1 MIGNWYK
8 YGIRASISIEKNLEI
23 FSFFESLGYDRGNLK
38 GKAAGY
44 EIYAIGDD
52 NRIHCITSVL
62 CNIIFETLEDAKK
75 FFNNTKIYIMPE
87 KYYVVC
93 PGENHKNAVIIDTLR
108 DLGVN
113 TEVAEEKSTAN
124 TKWLVVENN
133 SVVACYDCIDQSL
146 LYKITI
152 YTLSMLKQ
160 MKNKLCIDIPEGYEV
175 DEENSTFECI
185 KFKKKELTYKDIA
198 KELFLYKECYF
209 TDTNG
214 KIKFTSSLHLG
225 YDQVNNFTSVKQAEK
240 LLAINELMN
249 VAKYLNDGWKPDWNN
264 NNEYKHYLFVYNNNN
279 TIGYS
284 NCTSSS
290 IGVIYFKTKELAM
303 QAVKILGEDTIKL
316 ALSTDY

>member
-1 MIGNWYK
+1 
-8 YGIRASISIEKNLEI
+8 
-23 FSFFESLGYDRGNLK
+23 
-38 GKAAGY
+38 
-44 EIYAIGDD
+44 
-52 NRIHCITSVL
+52 
-62 CNIIFETLEDAKK
+62 
-75 FFNNTKIYIMPE
+75 
-87 KYYVVC
+87 
-93 PGENHKNAVIIDTLR
+93 
-108 DLGVN
+108 
-113 TEVAEEKSTAN
+113 
-124 TKWLVVENN
+124 
-133 SVVACYDCIDQSL
+133 
-146 LYKITI
+146 
-152 YTLSMLKQ
+152 

-264 NNEYKHYLFVYNNNN
+264 NEYKHYLFVYNNN

-290 IGVIYFKTKELAM
+290 IGVIYFKTKKLAM

>member
-1 MIGNWYK
+1 
-8 YGIRASISIEKNLEI
+8 
-23 FSFFESLGYDRGNLK
+23 
-38 GKAAGY
+38 
-44 EIYAIGDD
+44 
-52 NRIHCITSVL
+52 
-62 CNIIFETLEDAKK
+62 
-75 FFNNTKIYIMPE
+75 MPE

-93 PGENHKNAVIIDTLR
+93 PGDIRNAVIIDTLR

-113 TEVAEEKSTAN
+113 AKVAENKSTAS

-160 MKNKLCIDIPEGYEV
+160 MKNKLCIDIPEGYEI

-185 KFKKKELTYKDIA
+185 KFKRKGLTYEYIA

-214 KIKFTSSLHLG
+214 KIKSTSRLHLG
-225 YDQVNNFTSVKQAEK
+225 YDQVNNFTSEKQAEK
-240 LLAINELMN
+240 LLAINKLMN

-264 NNEYKHYLFVYNNNN
+264 ADEKKYYITVDNFSGNSKIIIHYNYIINN
-279 TIGYS
+279 
-284 NCTSSS
+284 SS
-290 IGVIYFKTKELAM
+290 VYFKTEKLAKEAIG
-303 QAVKILGEDTIKL
+303 ILGEDTIGVIY
-316 ALSTDY
+316 STDY